1 MWVRLNI
8 AAIYQGK
15 PLNGYVEIVEDI
27 TERKSREACLHQAKV
42 ELYAEKERAQ
52 ITLNSIVDAVLATDG
67 SGCIS
72 YLNKVAEDI
81 FIGSIKIGKRD
92 EMVKGAF
99 VKQRTVLVHY

>member
-8 AAIYQGK
+8 AAIFEGK
-15 PLNGYVEIVEDI
+15 ALNGYVEIVEDI
-27 TERKSREACLHQAKV
+27 TERKSREARLHQTEE
-42 ELYAEKERAQ
+42 ELYAEVERAQ
-52 ITLNSIVDAVLATDG
+52 VTLNSIVDTVLATDG

-99 VKQRTVLVHY
+99 EIPRTVLVHY